1 MGSIKTNALQ
11 IIQLIYDLQSQL
23 NFTKII
29 SQIAL
34 GKGGTL
40 SEVKGFQFVG
50 LNIIKPWEFQE
61 E

>member
-34 GKGGTL
+34 GKGGIL
-40 SEVKGFQFVG
+40 SEQKEFQFVG
-50 LNIIKPWEFQE
+50 
-61 E
+61 